1 MISTGDVLSAT
12 VRSFRREPV
21 TIIFSMFSSI
31 VDYSAITLAVNVI
44 ADKPDKA
51 IADAI
56 NDNCDLKFTVRFI
69 FFLFPIVINFQY
81 CTSINDLLSCY
92 SSILKSLQYQKQS
105 GI

>member
-1 MISTGDVLSAT
+1 
-12 VRSFRREPV
+12 
-21 TIIFSMFSSI
+21 
-31 VDYSAITLAVNVI
+31 
-44 ADKPDKA
+44 
-51 IADAI
+51 
-56 NDNCDLKFTVRFI
+56 LKFTVRFI